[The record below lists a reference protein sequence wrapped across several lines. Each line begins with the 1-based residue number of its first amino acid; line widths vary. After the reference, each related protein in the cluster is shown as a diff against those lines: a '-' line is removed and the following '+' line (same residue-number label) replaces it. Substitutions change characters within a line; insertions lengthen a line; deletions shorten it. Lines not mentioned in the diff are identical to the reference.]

1 MFLPAAQVAA
11 PVRAA
16 VIRTVGDPTALVASV
31 RNTMQE
37 VDPEQA
43 APRVY
48 TVVIEKMKY
57 GPLPAQLHKS
67 DAIVW
72 VNRDFLRHTVTAA
85 DHSFNLDLPAGA
97 KGKTVLTKSGNIPF
111 VCRFHPGM
119 RGVLQVK

>member
-1 MFLPAAQVAA
+1 MRLRLAPIAASGAALLLVPLPATAA
-11 PVRAA
+11 A
-16 VIRTVGDPTALVASV
+16 RT
-31 RNTMQE
+31 
-37 VDPEQA
+37 
-43 APRVY
+43 Y
-48 TVVIEKMKY
+48 TVVIDKMKY
-57 GPLPAQLHKS
+57 GPLPSGLHKG

-97 KGKTVLTKSGNIPF
+97 KGKTVLMKSGNIAF

>member
-1 MFLPAAQVAA
+1 MRLRRYLAF
-11 PVRAA
+11 
-16 VIRTVGDPTALVASV
+16 VASGGALLLSAPSAV
-31 RNTMQE
+31 
-37 VDPEQA
+37 A

-57 GPLPAQLHKS
+57 GPLPAQLHKG
-67 DAIVW
+67 DAIIW

-85 DHSFNLDLPAGA
+85 DRSFDLDLPAGA
-97 KGKTVLTKSGNIPF
+97 KGKTVLAKSGNIPF